1 MSGSGKGGNNRRSRH
16 RYSGRKDEPQ
26 KHDRKKNPDNFLA
39 NDKLERTAGSTL
51 GSTLG
56 NYERPHWTAPVLPVD
71 YQIIT
76 PDCPWC
82 GKQIKDVTCAI
93 ADKET
98 GRPVHF
104 DCVLGRVTDMVSLE
118 VNDAVCYIGGGRFGI
133 VHYNNPP
140 DLKDF
145 SIKRIIEWEVKD
157 NSNDWRMPISEY
169 FSIT

>member
-16 RYSGRKDEPQ
+16 RFSGRKDEPQ
-26 KHDRKKNPDNFLA
+26 KHDKKRNPETFLTG
-39 NDKLERTAGSTL
+39 DKFEKTTHGF
-51 GSTLG
+51 
-56 NYERPHWTAPVLPVD
+56 YERLQWTAPVLPTD
-71 YQIIT
+71 YQTIT

-93 ADKET
+93 ADKDT

-104 DCVLGRVTDMVSLE
+104 DCVLARVTDMVTLE
-118 VNDAVCYIGGGRFGI
+118 VNDAVCYIGGGRFGVI
-133 VHYNNPP
+133 HYNNPP
-140 DLKDF
+140 DIKDF
-145 SIKRIIEWEVKD
+145 TIKKIIDWEVKD